1 MPKCA
6 IRMQDF
12 LANVPLFK
20 NLDAHQ
26 LTRLAAGTAELEAP
40 RSTTVYNRGDPCTGL
55 YAVVYGQI
63 KLALQTDRGD
73 ETVLDL
79 VGPGATFGEAPLF
92 SSRPHLLAAAAL
104 ADSKLLHVAKDSLLE
119 ELDRDTR
126 FCRRLLESI
135 GERLY
140 RRYSEFEDYVL
151 ASGTERVIGFLLRVE
166 NGCCGQR
173 DAARITLPASKGVIA
188 SRLHLTHE
196 HFSRILRELMSEGLI
211 EVDGREVRIPN
222 IKRLYGYAA

>member
-12 LANVPLFK
+12 LSNVPLFK
-20 NLDAHQ
+20 NLDRAQ
-26 LTRLAAGTAELEAP
+26 LARLAAGTTELEVLRGAA
-40 RSTTVYNRGDPCTGL
+40 VYSRGDPCTGL

-63 KLALQTDRGD
+63 KLLLQTDRGD
-73 ETVLDL
+73 ETVVDL
-79 VGPGATFGEAPLF
+79 LESGATFGEAPLF
-92 SSRPHLLAAAAL
+92 SGKPHILAAAAL
-104 ADSKLLHVAKDSLLE
+104 ADSKLLHVAKDTLIHELE
-119 ELDRDTR
+119 RDTC
-126 FCRRLLESI
+126 FCRRVIAAI

-151 ASGTERVIGFLLRVE
+151 ASGTERVIGYLLRAE
-166 NGCCGQR
+166 NTDAQR
-173 DAARITLPASKGVIA
+173 EAVCITLPASKGVIA

-196 HFSRILRELMSEGLI
+196 HFSRILRELMTAGLI
-211 EVDGREVRIPN
+211 EVDGREVRIPS

>member
-20 NLDAHQ
+20 NLDGHQ
-26 LTRLAAGTAELEAP
+26 LTRIAAGTTELEAT
-40 RSTTVYNRGDPCTGL
+40 RSSAVYNRGDPCTGL

-92 SSRPHLLAAAAL
+92 SGRPHILAAAAL
-104 ADSKLLHVAKDSLLE
+104 ADSKLLHVAKDILLE
-119 ELDRDTR
+119 ELDHDTR
-126 FCRRLLESI
+126 FCRRLLEAI

-151 ASGTERVIGFLLRVE
+151 ASGTERVIGFLLRAK
-166 NGCCGQR
+166 NGSSDH
-173 DAARITLPASKGVIA
+173 DAVCITLPASKGVIA